1 MNFRFESPWW
11 FLALLALP
19 LLEWYRRRTARE
31 AVFVYSSLTLVKGIL
46 QMNRTLASR
55 VLLAARWLGL
65 ALLIVGMA
73 RPQWAVGKAPRKA
86 SGIDI
91 AVALDLSVSMLSEDF
106 ELQGERV
113 DRVTVAKDTLKA
125 FIENRPNGSVW
136 PYFLPTPTSPHRPRW
151 ITTSCAGTSIAWRCW
166 ESRGRPLVQA

>member
-11 FLALLALP
+11 FLALGALP

-65 ALLIVGMA
+65 VLLIVGMA

-91 AVALDLSVSMLSEDF
+91 AVALDLSGSMLSEDF
-106 ELQGERV
+106 ELLEIS
-113 DRVTVAKDTLKA
+113 KA
-125 FIENRPNGSVW
+125 WYQDP
-136 PYFLPTPTSPHRPRW
+136 
-151 ITTSCAGTSIAWRCW
+151 
-166 ESRGRPLVQA
+166 

>member
-11 FLALLALP
+11 LLALLALP
-19 LLEWYRRRTARE
+19 LLEWRRRRTARE

-55 VLLAARWLGL
+55 LLLAARWIGL
-65 ALLIVGMA
+65 VLLIVGMA

-91 AVALDLSVSMLSEDF
+91 AVALDLSVRGPRHRG
-106 ELQGERV
+106 QGHSQSLHR
-113 DRVTVAKDTLKA
+113 K
-125 FIENRPNGSVW
+125 
-136 PYFLPTPTSPHRPRW
+136 SP
-151 ITTSCAGTSIAWRCW
+151 
-166 ESRGRPLVQA
+166 E

>member
-11 FLALLALP
+11 LLGLLALP
-19 LLEWYRRRTARE
+19 LLEWRRRRTARE

-55 VLLAARWLGL
+55 LLLAARWIGL
-65 ALLIVGMA
+65 VLLILGMA

-91 AVALDLSVSMLSEDF
+91 AVAFNHHQTFKNIS
-106 ELQGERV
+106 
-113 DRVTVAKDTLKA
+113 
-125 FIENRPNGSVW
+125 
-136 PYFLPTPTSPHRPRW
+136 
-151 ITTSCAGTSIAWRCW
+151 TTSSSSPPLPLPHITKIVHVPTTIQHATYAQIA
-166 ESRGRPLVQA
+166 Q